1 VSKLIVKPKFH
12 RRVERHLERHRER
25 VAGRATAI
33 LVDEILART
42 PIEDGHAHEAWS
54 RAAEDVASQ
63 LQRDG
68 GGILSAVAPY
78 GTLRSG
84 DPKAIGHGFVS
95 DTGDTLIIEMQNTLD
110 FVKILEEGGTI
121 RPIAPGGRKVPPA
134 AQRPGQRGPLF
145 GTRESEGRGM
155 VFWME
160 GGKARFAPSHTV
172 RRGNF
177 VRDALIATKRQLK
190 PLKARK
196 L

>member
-1 VSKLIVKPKFH
+1 MSKLVVKPKFH
-12 RRVERHLERHRER
+12 RRVEMHLERQRER

-54 RAAEDVASQ
+54 QAAEDVASQ
-63 LQRDG
+63 LQRNG
-68 GGILSAVAPY
+68 AGISNAVSPY
-78 GTLRSG
+78 GNVRSK
-84 DPKAIGHGFVS
+84 DPQAIGHGFVS
-95 DTGDTLIIEMQNTLD
+95 DTGDTLIIETHNTLN
-110 FVKILEEGGTI
+110 FVKIIEEGGTI

-134 AQRPGQRGPLF
+134 AKRPTQRGPLF

-160 GGKARFAPSHTV
+160 GGKAKFAPSHTV
-172 RRGNF
+172 KRGNF